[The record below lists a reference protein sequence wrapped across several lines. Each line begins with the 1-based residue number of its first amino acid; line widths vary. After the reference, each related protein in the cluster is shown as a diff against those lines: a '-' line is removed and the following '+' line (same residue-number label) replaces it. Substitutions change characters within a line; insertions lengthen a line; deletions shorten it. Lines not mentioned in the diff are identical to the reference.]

1 MRYWILAAI
10 GLVGFLLESVLGAYL
25 AIGGARPSPL
35 LEITVA
41 LGMLFGWRIGL
52 GTGIIGGLLLDLTA
66 GRLIGLH
73 LLSLGLVGLLVGL
86 LEEKVFKENW
96 FLAGLVGAGGSIL
109 AHIVNYI
116 CLAAL
121 GWRVDPIPTLVGAI
135 LPSALYNG
143 LLTMLI
149 YSQIYRYYQYLR
161 PNPRGTIVLRR

>member
-1 MRYWILAAI
+1 MRYGILAAI
-10 GLVGFLLESVLGAYL
+10 GLIGFLVESVLGAYL
-25 AIGGARPSPL
+25 SIGGAMPSPL
-35 LEITVA
+35 LQITVT

-52 GTGIIGGLLLDLTA
+52 GTGLIGGLLLDLTA

-73 LLSLGLVGLLVGL
+73 LLSMGAVGLLVGL

-96 FLAGLVGAGGSIL
+96 LLAGVVGLGGSVL
-109 AHIVNYI
+109 THLLNYI

-121 GWRVDPIPTLVGAI
+121 GWRFEPIPTLLQSV
-135 LPSALYNG
+135 LPSALYDG

-149 YSQIYRYYQYLR
+149 YSQVYRYYQYLR